1 MSWVDIFLVVNILV
15 IGALLT
21 LAAQHAYAHFRPRR
35 EIKPTTHGNQNA
47 HIPADVR
54 QHLIEAAEA
63 NYQNVLNKAAVDLQ
77 RDLETTAA
85 KLNEQ
90 LGAVGGTII
99 QEELKKNQTQMDAT
113 AGVVSKK
120 LAAQEA
126 ELESSLIKSTEEMQA
141 RLAEELANEKQRLAQ
156 LLDTKL
162 ADAVASFLVETLGKE
177 VDLGAQA
184 AYLTSMLEAHKDELI
199 KGVTDEA

>member
-1 MSWVDIFLVVNILV
+1 MRWVDVFLVVNILV
-15 IGALLT
+15 VGSLLT
-21 LAAQHAYAHFRPRR
+21 LAVQHAYAHFHPRP
-35 EIKPTTHGNQNA
+35 EAKPTVHGNQNA
-47 HIPADVR
+47 HIPAEVR
-54 QHLIEAAEA
+54 QRLIEAAEA

-77 RDLETTAA
+77 HDLATTAA
-85 KLNEQ
+85 KLNDQ

-99 QEELKKNQTQMDAT
+99 QEELKKNQSQLDAT
-113 AGVVSKK
+113 TGVVNKK

-126 ELESSLIKSTEEMQA
+126 ELEASLIKTTEEMQA

-162 ADAVASFLVETLGKE
+162 SDAVASFLVETLGKE

-184 AYLTSMLEAHKDELI
+184 AYLTATLEAHKEELI
-199 KGVTDEA
+199 KGVTGEA

>member
-1 MSWVDIFLVVNILV
+1 MSWVDIFLVVNILI
-15 IGALLT
+15 IGVLLT
-21 LAAQHAYAHFRPRR
+21 LAAQHAYAHFRPRP
-35 EIKPTTHGNQNA
+35 ETKPTTHGNQNA
-47 HIPADVR
+47 HIPPEVR
-54 QHLIEAAEA
+54 QRLLEAAEA

-77 RDLETTAA
+77 HDLATTAG

-99 QEELKKNQTQMDAT
+99 QDELKKNQTQMDAT

-126 ELESSLIKSTEEMQA
+126 ELESSLIKSTEELQA

-184 AYLTSMLEAHKDELI
+184 AYLTATLEAHKAELI

>member
-1 MSWVDIFLVVNILV
+1 MSWVDIFLAVNILV
-15 IGALLT
+15 IGVLLT
-21 LAAQHAYAHFRPRR
+21 LAAQHAYAHFHPKL
-35 EIKPTTHGNQNA
+35 EQKPMPHGAQNA

-54 QHLIEAAEA
+54 QRLIEAAEA
-63 NYQNVLNKAAVDLQ
+63 NYQNVLNKAAADLQ
-77 RDLETTAA
+77 HDLAVTAD

-99 QEELKKNQTQMDAT
+99 QDELKKNQTQLDAT
-113 AGVVSKK
+113 SGVVSKK

-126 ELESSLIKSTEEMQA
+126 ELEASLIKSTEEMQA
-141 RLAEELANEKQRLAQ
+141 RLAEELANEKQRLVQ

-162 ADAVASFLVETLGKE
+162 ADAVASFLVDTLGKE

-184 AYLTSMLEAHKDELI
+184 NYLTSMLEAHKAELV
-199 KGVTDEA
+199 KGISDEA

>member
-1 MSWVDIFLVVNILV
+1 
-15 IGALLT
+15 
-21 LAAQHAYAHFRPRR
+21 
-35 EIKPTTHGNQNA
+35 
-47 HIPADVR
+47 
-54 QHLIEAAEA
+54 
-63 NYQNVLNKAAVDLQ
+63 
-77 RDLETTAA
+77 
-85 KLNEQ
+85 
-90 LGAVGGTII
+90 
-99 QEELKKNQTQMDAT
+99 
-113 AGVVSKK
+113 
-120 LAAQEA
+120 
-126 ELESSLIKSTEEMQA
+126 MQA